1 MASKKPTIEDMKKQL
16 DEHEIDYSAAKKHED
31 YVELMKQIE
40 VAEENHEEVETQE
53 PTEHEEVSEPVGVLG
68 KVQAAK
74 KVEIERTVT
83 KKTSD
88 TDYLIGRDYDELT
101 AGERL
106 IIREKSPEYESE
118 ETGVKVHVTARLITN
133 WRIVKLHDR
142 SYSKLLKGEI
152 YTLSQEDY
160 EVLKDEKVKVKTEA
174 TKNKCCGQAVYEQIP
189 LLEVLNG

>member
-1 MASKKPTIEDMKKQL
+1 MASKKPTIDEMKKQL
-16 DEHEIDYSAAKKHED
+16 DEHGVDYSAAEKRED
-31 YVELMKQIE
+31 YVELMNQIE
-40 VAEENHEEVETQE
+40 VAEENNEEVETQE
-53 PTEHEEVSEPVGVLG
+53 TTDHEEVSEPVGVLG

-118 ETGVKVHVTARLITN
+118 ETGVKVHVTARLIQN

-142 SYSKLLKGEI
+142 SYSKFLKGEI

-189 LLEVLNG
+189 LLEVLG

>member
-16 DEHEIDYSAAKKHED
+16 DEHGVDYSTAEKRED
-31 YVELMKQIE
+31 YVELMNQIE

-53 PTEHEEVSEPVGVLG
+53 TTDHEEASEPVGVLG

-74 KVEIERTVT
+74 KIEIERTVT

-106 IIREKSPEYESE
+106 IIREKSPEYESK
-118 ETGVKVHVTARLITN
+118 ETGVKVHVTARLIQN

-189 LLEVLNG
+189 LLEVLG

>member
-1 MASKKPTIEDMKKQL
+1 MASKKPTIDEMKKQL
-16 DEHEIDYSAAKKHED
+16 DEHGIDYSAAEKRED
-31 YVELMKQIE
+31 YVELMNQIE

-53 PTEHEEVSEPVGVLG
+53 TTDHEEVSEPVGVLG

-74 KVEIERTVT
+74 KIEIERTVT

-106 IIREKSPEYESE
+106 IIREKSPEYESK
-118 ETGVKVHVTARLITN
+118 ETGVKVHVTARLIQN

-189 LLEVLNG
+189 LLEVLG

>member
-1 MASKKPTIEDMKKQL
+1 MASKKPTIDEMKKQL
-16 DEHEIDYSAAKKHED
+16 DEHGVDYSAAEKRED
-31 YVELMKQIE
+31 YVELMNQIE
-40 VAEENHEEVETQE
+40 VAEENR
-53 PTEHEEVSEPVGVLG
+53 EEVSEAVGILG

-106 IIREKSPEYESE
+106 IIREKSPQYESQ
-118 ETGVKVHVTARLITN
+118 ETGVKVHVTARLVQN
-133 WRIVKLHDR
+133 WQIVKLHDR

-160 EVLKDEKVKVKTEA
+160 EVLKDVKVKVKTEA
-174 TKNKCCGQAVYEQIP
+174 TKNKCCGQAVYEQIA
-189 LLEVLNG
+189 LLEVLG

>member
-1 MASKKPTIEDMKKQL
+1 MASKKPTIDEMKKQL
-16 DEHEIDYSAAKKHED
+16 DELGIDYSAAEKRED
-31 YVELMKQIE
+31 YVELMNQIE
-40 VAEENHEEVETQE
+40 VAEENIEEVETQE
-53 PTEHEEVSEPVGVLG
+53 TTDHEEVSKPVGVLG

-106 IIREKSPEYESE
+106 IIKEKSPEYESKE
-118 ETGVKVHVTARLITN
+118 AGVKVHVDARLVQN
-133 WRIVKLHDR
+133 WQIVKLHDQ
-142 SYSKLLKGEI
+142 SFSKLLKGEI

-160 EVLKDEKVKVKTEA
+160 EVLKDVKVKIKVSGT
-174 TKNKCCGQAVYEQIP
+174 CCGNAVYDEVL

>member
-1 MASKKPTIEDMKKQL
+1 MASKKPTIDEMKKQL
-16 DEHEIDYSAAKKHED
+16 DEHGIDYSVAEKRED
-31 YVELMKQIE
+31 YVELMNQIE

-53 PTEHEEVSEPVGVLG
+53 TTDHEVSESGGILG

-118 ETGVKVHVTARLITN
+118 ETGVKVHVTARLVQN
-133 WRIVKLHDR
+133 WQIVKLHDR

-160 EVLKDEKVKVKTEA
+160 EALKGVKVKVKTEA

>member
-1 MASKKPTIEDMKKQL
+1 MASKKPTIDEMKKQL
-16 DEHEIDYSAAKKHED
+16 DEHGIDYSAAEKRED
-31 YVELMKQIE
+31 YVELMNQIE

-53 PTEHEEVSEPVGVLG
+53 TTDHEEVSEPVGILG

-106 IIREKSPEYESE
+106 IIREKSPDYVSE
-118 ETGVKVHVTARLITN
+118 ETGVKVHVTARLVQN
-133 WRIVKLHDR
+133 WQIVKLHDR

-160 EVLKDEKVKVKTEA
+160 EVLKDVKVKVKTEA
-174 TKNKCCGQAVYEQIP
+174 TKNKCCGQAVYEQIA
-189 LLEVLNG
+189 LLEVLG

>member
-16 DEHEIDYSAAKKHED
+16 DEHEIDYSAAEKRED
-31 YVELMKQIE
+31 YVELMNQIE
-40 VAEENHEEVETQE
+40 VAEENHEEVETQQ
-53 PTEHEEVSEPVGVLG
+53 TTDHEEVSEPVGVLG

-118 ETGVKVHVTARLITN
+118 ETGVKVHVTARLIQN

-174 TKNKCCGQAVYEQIP
+174 TKNKCCGQAVYEQIT